1 MKNIFWLFIIILS
14 LFSCRPKQKVNE
26 SLQKQVDSL
35 QTVLDNV
42 YKPGFGES
50 MNLIHHHF
58 TEIWQAGKDENW
70 KYAAFEINEMKE
82 AVENIEK
89 YQKDREEVS
98 QLIMFDAPVDSLI
111 LSVKNHNQKT
121 FSKNYKKLL
130 HTCNACHLK
139 TKYEF
144 IQIKMPE

>member
-1 MKNIFWLFIIILS
+1 MSIMNKRTFTKEENFLIF
-14 LFSCRPKQKVNE
+14 KK
-26 SLQKQVDSL
+26 
-35 QTVLDNV
+35 
-42 YKPGFGES
+42 
-50 MNLIHHHF
+50 
-58 TEIWQAGKDENW
+58 
-70 KYAAFEINEMKE
+70 